1 MRKWSV
7 PLRHPI
13 FRNGIACQMVL
24 SGQGVPMS
32 PVTDV
37 LDVALRLSESER
49 AKIAEALI
57 DSLEVGGDRSNAD
70 DALESEIDR
79 RLELFREGKT
89 TSEDWQ
95 VVIQRLK
102 ADLASRHP

>member
-1 MRKWSV
+1 
-7 PLRHPI
+7 
-13 FRNGIACQMVL
+13 
-24 SGQGVPMS
+24 MS

-57 DSLEVGGDRSNAD
+57 DSLEVGRELPDAD
-70 DALESEIDR
+70 DTLEAEIDR
-79 RLELFREGKT
+79 RLELFHNGKT

-95 VVIQRLK
+95 VVMDRLK
-102 ADLASRHP
+102 ADLASRNP